1 MHSPANTIPSLP
13 HLSPKLPNNMLFE
26 IVTRV
31 RDDLPTLDALIAT
44 DDREL
49 GELARL
55 ARAGNVPHF
64 REAYLVPLLESL
76 EAAGSATPDFHRDN
90 FIRLRKI
97 DDELLMVAFGMSGSP
112 VKETHTLDI
121 DLLPA
126 EFEWAAARAVEF
138 GLEPSAL
145 AGRGRLTVSCLAW
158 ENVRVAHGLGGPCWP
173 RAGVGFGAVHG
184 ASDQAVACAAGG
196 AQQWALAGH
205 QRCLS
210 ANLKLHIQ
218 CMIENGAREPAAV
231 HCGRCW

>member
-1 MHSPANTIPSLP
+1 
-13 HLSPKLPNNMLFE
+13 MLYE

-31 RDDLPTLDALIAT
+31 RDDPPTLDALIAT
-44 DDREL
+44 GDPEL
-49 GELARL
+49 GELACR
-55 ARAGNVPHF
+55 AREGNWPHF
-64 REAYLVPLLESL
+64 QEAYLVPLLVSL
-76 EAAGSATPDFHRDN
+76 GPAGRAKLDFHRDH
-90 FIRLRKI
+90 FARLYDI
-97 DDELLMVAFGMSGSP
+97 DSELLTWTYLASGSP
-112 VKETHTLDI
+112 VKLTHTLDI
-121 DLLPA
+121 DLFPA